1 VRETA
6 ESIRP
11 GLLIQTCGS
20 YRRGKATCGD
30 CDILITHRDG
40 VSHEHLL
47 FPLVDKLKA
56 SGERDLFHKNIL
68 IACFFFEGFLIDD
81 LVYTDKQGEEPG

>member
-1 VRETA
+1 MIKQVREAAATF
-6 ESIRP
+6 RT

-56 SGERDLFHKNIL
+56 SGKKIFS
-68 IACFFFEGFLIDD
+68 
-81 LVYTDKQGEEPG
+81 

>member
-1 VRETA
+1 MLYVREAA

-40 VSHEHLL
+40 ISHEHLL

-56 SGERDLFHKNIL
+56 N
-68 IACFFFEGFLIDD
+68 
-81 LVYTDKQGEEPG
+81 

>member
-1 VRETA
+1 MLYVEKTTKRKFNKFDIFSNYEQVREAA

-11 GLLIQTCGS
+11 GLLLQTCGS

-30 CDILITHRDG
+30 CDILISHRDG

-56 SGERDLFHKNIL
+56 SGKEIF
-68 IACFFFEGFLIDD
+68 
-81 LVYTDKQGEEPG
+81 Y